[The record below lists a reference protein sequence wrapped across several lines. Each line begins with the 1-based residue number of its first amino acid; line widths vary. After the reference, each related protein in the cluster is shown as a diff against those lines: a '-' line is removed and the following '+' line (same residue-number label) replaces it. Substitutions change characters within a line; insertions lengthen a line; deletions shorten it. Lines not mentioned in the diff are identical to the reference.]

1 MDAQDWRTGKNW
13 AERYMHMLDNQIG
26 CDVTFSLGDDRKIAA
41 HKFVLVSRS
50 AVFEAMF
57 CGSLAE
63 KSSSK
68 VIK

>member
-1 MDAQDWRTGKNW
+1 MDIDDWRTGKNFS
-13 AERYMHMLDNQIG
+13 ERYMHMFENQIG
-26 CDVTFSLGDDRKIAA
+26 CDVTFSLGERTIDA
-41 HKFVLVSRS
+41 HKFILISRS

-63 KSSSK
+63 KTSSK